1 MPVAKELRTDPA
13 LEAQVFWYKY
23 RKEIAIL
30 LVFAIAAIVA
40 IAGYRLYRDRR
51 EATAA
56 TLFSL
61 AKTPAAYE
69 EVVNRYGD
77 TAAAASAYLLL
88 ADAERKQA
96 KYSEANTTL
105 LKFLE
110 KFPQH
115 ELASTA
121 RMAMAANLEGMGK
134 QDEALA
140 TYQQIASANAG
151 SFNAPI
157 ALIEQA
163 HILQQKNRVDD
174 ARRVCET
181 IMTQYRDSYAAME
194 ASQLLRTFLKSAKVP
209 TPSVGAPSKLGSPAS
224 ATVPP
229 TVKVLPTAPAPNSPS
244 LPPSKPSAAPSAK
257 P

>member
-1 MPVAKELRTDPA
+1 MPVAKELRTNPA

-96 KYSEANTTL
+96 KYSEAN
-105 LKFLE
+105 E
-110 KFPQH
+110 IGR
-115 ELASTA
+115 ASC
-121 RMAMAANLEGMGK
+121 RE
-134 QDEALA
+134 
-140 TYQQIASANAG
+140 
-151 SFNAPI
+151 
-157 ALIEQA
+157 
-163 HILQQKNRVDD
+163 RV
-174 ARRVCET
+174 
-181 IMTQYRDSYAAME
+181 
-194 ASQLLRTFLKSAKVP
+194 
-209 TPSVGAPSKLGSPAS
+209 
-224 ATVPP
+224 
-229 TVKVLPTAPAPNSPS
+229 
-244 LPPSKPSAAPSAK
+244 
-257 P
+257 